1 MAATIPRHTCQRVNL
16 RVASMTAENLV
27 NTFILLTAAVLAWAF
42 WRSAQPR
49 PVFSIR
55 LVDGKPE
62 TRHGVVTAALL
73 DRVREVAAAG
83 GVSTGTVDGFAHGRF
98 IRLRFSK
105 EFTEP
110 NRQQLR
116 NWWATFG
123 WGLPRTC
130 EGGRCR

>member
-1 MAATIPRHTCQRVNL
+1 
-16 RVASMTAENLV
+16 MTAEHVL
-27 NTFILLTAAVLAWAF
+27 NTLILTTAAVLAWAI
-42 WRSAQPR
+42 WRAAQPQA
-49 PVFSIR
+49 VFSIR

-73 DRVREVAAAG
+73 DRVREVALANSL
-83 GVSTGTVDGFAHGRF
+83 STGAIDGFAHGWF

-123 WGLPRTC
+123 WALPRKC
-130 EGGRCR
+130 DGGSCR